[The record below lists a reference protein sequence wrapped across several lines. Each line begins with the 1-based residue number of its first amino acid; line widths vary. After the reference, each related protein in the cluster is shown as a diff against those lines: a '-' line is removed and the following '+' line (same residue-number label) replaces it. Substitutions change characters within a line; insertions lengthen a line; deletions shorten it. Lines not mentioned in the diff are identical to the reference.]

1 MGSNKIGTGL
11 LIGIIGLIVS
21 ILSCIA
27 AWIMI
32 PGISEF
38 FFATSEG
45 ETEESAN
52 TKSFVPKDA
61 TPTQEI
67 EIIYEPTQAEPDP
80 DNLIKNGYFLD
91 EFDGWQ
97 RELVDE
103 GGSSKI
109 SITNFG
115 SSLFNRALHIEHEGL
130 GKIYFYQDVV
140 IPSTNLVFSCSFNA
154 SSTEGP
160 IIGFSGTGFTIIGI
174 VYLDS
179 QNNTLGFTRIINFNE
194 SLFAGTSFVG
204 APEELSDT
212 NTTHNI
218 EVESETTYADFTI
231 DINKELNNNLLGI
244 DPTAVDAIEIMFIVG
259 STDSSA
265 SAELTISDIVLKEK

>member
-1 MGSNKIGTGL
+1 MENRKIGTGL

-32 PGISEF
+32 PGIGEF
-38 FFATSEG
+38 FFQANKA
-45 ETEESAN
+45 ETEGGVN
-52 TKSFVPKDA
+52 TNIPEEA
-61 TPTQEI
+61 TPTEEI
-67 EIIYEPTQAEPDP
+67 EIMFEPTQAVPDP
-80 DNLIKNGYFLD
+80 ENLINNGYFLD
-91 EFDGWQ
+91 DFDGWQ

-109 SITNFG
+109 SIINFG

-130 GKIYFYQDVV
+130 GEIYFYQDVD
-140 IPSTNLVFSCSFNA
+140 IPSTDLVFSCSFNA

-179 QNNTLGFTRIINFNE
+179 QNNSLGFTRIINFNE

-212 NTTHNI
+212 NTTHNY
-218 EVESETTYADFTI
+218 EVESGNTYADFTI

-244 DPTAVDAIEIMFIVG
+244 DPTAVDAIEIMLIVG